1 MAQKPRTYWQK
12 RFEIYEQ
19 RANLKSQ
26 SHLNDL
32 AKQYRAA
39 IRETEKE
46 LAVFYNRLAAN
57 NDLPSIAAAK
67 KLLSVDELADFKMDL
82 ATYTRLAKENGITGD
97 WTKMLE
103 NASLKHRISRL
114 EAMKLQMEHHA
125 TQLMRGQLTGLES
138 FTRSAYETAYYNG
151 AFEIAKGTGIGKT
164 LFQLDD
170 KRINAVIHR
179 PWAADG
185 RNFSER
191 VWGQHRP
198 QLVQNLH
205 RDLTRSLM
213 RGEGPDKAIKAISHD
228 FEVSLSA
235 AARLVQ
241 TEESY
246 FTSVAQKDVFSDL
259 DVEQYEIIATLDGH
273 TSDICQDLDGKVF
286 KMSEF
291 EAGVTAPPFHVRCR
305 TTTAPYFDDE
315 IDATRA
321 ARDPETG
328 QTVQVPADMKY
339 QDWKDQ
345 YTVDPET
352 GKTNAQLKAEQKAK
366 EEAEAKARAEAEKR
380 AAEEAARAK
389 AEAERKAREQAEAK
403 AKAEAEARAKAEAE
417 AAQRAKEAE
426 KSAFVP
432 AKTMDEV
439 RERIALKTGT
449 QPDINKI
456 SLEAANAVDEKYS
469 KILEKF
475 PQFAG
480 RFGVVSD
487 DTKRYKIG
495 KNAYA
500 AASVGPTPKMV
511 INPSKFKGKSF
522 SAKDSFAFDVEQGFH
537 PVALDWKST
546 FTHEAGHQIANI
558 MYSVEFPDS
567 IHEVYHV
574 RDYCQRIMNWT
585 LQRAGTSDIAKGL
598 SVYATRNTSEFFA
611 EAFAEYMDSPN
622 PRPIAKAFGEVL
634 EEQIGRIF
642 K

>member
-1 MAQKPRTYWQK
+1 MAQPRTYWQK
-12 RFEIYEQ
+12 RFEILEQ
-19 RANLKSQ
+19 RSNLRSQ
-26 SHLNDL
+26 SHINGL

-39 IRETEKE
+39 IKETEKD

-57 NDLPSIAAAK
+57 NELPNIAAAK
-67 KLLSVDELADFKMDL
+67 KLLSANELADFKMSI
-82 ATYTRLAKENGITGD
+82 AEYTRLAKENGITGD
-97 WTKMLE
+97 WTKTLE

-125 TQLMRGQLTGLES
+125 TQLMQGQLTGLEK
-138 FTRSAYETAYYNG
+138 FTASAYETAYYNG

-164 LFQLDD
+164 LFQLDE
-170 KRINAVIHR
+170 KRINTVINR

-185 RNFSER
+185 RNFSSR

-213 RGEGPDKAIKAISHD
+213 RGEGPDKAIKAIAHD
-228 FEVSLSA
+228 FDVSLSA

-246 FTSVAQKDVFSDL
+246 FSSVAQRDVFSDL

-315 IDATRA
+315 VNATRA

-345 YTVDPET
+345 YTIDPET

-366 EEAEAKARAEAEKR
+366 EEAEAKARAEAERKAR
-380 AAEEAARAK
+380 EEAEAKAK

-417 AAQRAKEAE
+417 AAQKAKEAE
-426 KSAFVP
+426 KQAYKGMSQKEAEDFLTREVIAERHIERPVVLDGISQQLRDEIVEDAIRFRDEFGAKPYSIINARLDSDGGLPIYAHSVGGGVWLNSVRYNKTDNLIKFYLDSPGWNPLNTTHRAIIPHELTHAMLQRFVENEKYTDKASLSL
-432 AKTMDEV
+432 AKKI
-439 RERIALKTGT
+439 RASALKKCKMTAA
-449 QPDINKI
+449 DI
-456 SLEAANAVDEKYS
+456 S
-469 KILEKF
+469 K
-475 PQFAG
+475 
-480 RFGVVSD
+480 
-487 DTKRYKIG
+487 
-495 KNAYA
+495 N
-500 AASVGPTPKMV
+500 
-511 INPSKFKGKSF
+511 
-522 SAKDSFAFDVEQGFH
+522 
-537 PVALDWKST
+537 
-546 FTHEAGHQIANI
+546 
-558 MYSVEFPDS
+558 
-567 IHEVYHV
+567 
-574 RDYCQRIMNWT
+574 
-585 LQRAGTSDIAKGL
+585 L
-598 SVYATRNTSEFFA
+598 SNYATTDANEFVA
-611 EAFAEYMDSPN
+611 EAICEYMDSPT
-622 PRPIAKAFGEVL
+622 PRPLAKATREAIREIMGM
-634 EEQIGRIF
+634 
-642 K
+642 

>member
-1 MAQKPRTYWQK
+1 MAQEKTYWQK
-12 RFEIYEQ
+12 RFEILEK
-19 RANLKSQ
+19 RSNLRSQ
-26 SHLNDL
+26 SHISGL

-39 IRETEKE
+39 IKETEKD

-57 NDLPSIAAAK
+57 NDLRSIAAAK
-67 KLLSVDELADFKMDL
+67 KLLNANELADFRMSL

-97 WTKMLE
+97 WTKFLE

-114 EAMKLQMEHHA
+114 EAMKIQLEHHA
-125 TQLMRGQLTGLES
+125 TILMRGELTGLEQ
-138 FTRSAYETAYYNG
+138 FTAAAYEAAYYG
-151 AFEIAKGTGIGKT
+151 SAFEIAKGTGVGKT
-164 LFQLDD
+164 LFRLDD
-170 KRINAVIHR
+170 KRINTVIHK

-213 RGEGPDKAIKAISHD
+213 RGEGPDKAIAAISHD
-228 FEVSLSA
+228 FDVSLSA

-241 TEESY
+241 TEEAY
-246 FTSVAQKDVFSDL
+246 FSSVAQRDVFSDL
-259 DVEQYEIIATLDGH
+259 DVEKYEIIATLDGH

-286 KMSEF
+286 NMDEY

-315 IDATRA
+315 VDATRA

-345 YTVDPET
+345 YTIDPEA
-352 GKTNAQLKAEQKAK
+352 GKTRAQLKAEQKAK
-366 EEAEAKARAEAEKR
+366 EEAQK
-380 AAEEAARAK
+380 
-389 AEAERKAREQAEAK
+389 
-403 AKAEAEARAKAEAE
+403 
-417 AAQRAKEAE
+417 AKEAKKQE
-426 KSAFVP
+426 LVP
-432 AKTMDEV
+432 AKTMDEA

-449 QPDINKI
+449 QPDISKI

-469 KILEKF
+469 EIIEKF
-475 PQFAG
+475 PQFEG

-487 DTKRYKIG
+487 DTKRFKIG

-500 AASVGPTPKMV
+500 AASVGPTPKMI
-511 INPSKFKGKSF
+511 INPSKFKGKNF
-522 SAKDSFAFDVEQGFH
+522 SAKDSFIFDVEHGFH
-537 PVALDWKST
+537 PVGTDWKST

-558 MYSVEFPDS
+558 MFSMEYPNAV
-567 IHEVYHV
+567 HELHRV
-574 RDYCQRIMNWT
+574 REYCKDIMSWT
-585 LQRAGTSDIAKGL
+585 LQRAGTHDIAGGL
-598 SVYATRNTSEFFA
+598 SVYATYNPSEFFA
-611 EAFAEYMDSPN
+611 EAFAEYMDSPK

-634 EEQIGRIF
+634 EERIERIF